1 MRLIDRSNLA
11 IAVVASVLAGVVVAT
26 GFDSPHA
33 EPGGLLGIFYAI
45 VGVAWVLGGLIARVR
60 RPGNSAGALMI
71 AVGLAWL
78 LRGFELSGDPWLFAF
93 GAILVS
99 LLFFGPFVQLL
110 MTFPDGY
117 ARGGVE
123 RLAIA
128 AAWAAALITPLGVFF
143 VQPQKEFACADCPEN
158 PLAIVDLGSFG
169 SALAHLPELL
179 GAVAATL
186 AIVALVRAYRAAAPP
201 RRRALMPVL
210 VGGIGCFAC
219 FVLVVLIDAVYE
231 PAAIVAFVGA
241 LIFFAAVPFGFVLG
255 LVRARMVRST
265 ALGSLVAGLA
275 APGQIRDALAAAL
288 RDPSLELAFWVPER
302 SRYVTAEGHDVALP
316 EDDPMRAVTP
326 VERGGERVAAIIHH
340 PSLAEDPVL
349 LRAAAAAAGLGL
361 ERERLEA
368 ELRAR
373 IVQLR
378 ASRTALVDAGDRERR
393 RLERNLHD
401 GAQQRLVALS
411 LTLRLARGAS
421 ASNPES
427 AATLLAAAGQE
438 LQLAL
443 GELDELAKGIN
454 PAALAENG
462 LVQALDDLARRFP
475 VPVELD
481 IADRVPLGEGV
492 RDAAYFVVSE
502 ALANVAKYAGAS
514 RVIVR
519 VDSAGESL
527 VVEVDDDGVGGADP
541 AAGSGLRGLAGRVEA
556 LDGRLDVV
564 SPPGRGTTIR
574 AEMPCAS

>member
-1 MRLIDRSNLA
+1 M
-11 IAVVASVLAGVVVAT
+11 
-26 GFDSPHA
+26 
-33 EPGGLLGIFYAI
+33 
-45 VGVAWVLGGLIARVR
+45 
-60 RPGNSAGALMI
+60 
-71 AVGLAWL
+71 
-78 LRGFELSGDPWLFAF
+78 
-93 GAILVS
+93 
-99 LLFFGPFVQLL
+99 
-110 MTFPDGY
+110 
-117 ARGGVE
+117 
-123 RLAIA
+123 
-128 AAWAAALITPLGVFF
+128 
-143 VQPQKEFACADCPEN
+143 
-158 PLAIVDLGSFG
+158 
-169 SALAHLPELL
+169 
-179 GAVAATL
+179 
-186 AIVALVRAYRAAAPP
+186 
-201 RRRALMPVL
+201 
-210 VGGIGCFAC
+210 
-219 FVLVVLIDAVYE
+219 
-231 PAAIVAFVGA
+231 
-241 LIFFAAVPFGFVLG
+241 PFGFVLG

-288 RDPSLELAFWVPER
+288 RDPSLELAFWVPAR
-302 SRYVTAEGHDVALP
+302 SRYVTAEGHDFALP
-316 EDDPMRAVTP
+316 EDDPLRAVIP

-378 ASRTALVDAGDRERR
+378 GSRTALVDAGDRERR

-421 ASNPES
+421 ATNPES
-427 AATLLAAAGQE
+427 AAALLASAGQE
-438 LQLAL
+438 LHLAL

-454 PAALAENG
+454 PAAVAENG
-462 LVQALDDLARRFP
+462 LVEALDDLARRFP

-481 IADRVPLGEGV
+481 IADRVPLGDGV

-519 VDSAGESL
+519 VDSAGETL
-527 VVEVDDDGVGGADP
+527 VVEVGDDGVGGADP

-556 LDGRLDVV
+556 LNGRLDVV
-564 SPPGRGTTIR
+564 SPPGRGYHQSGDAMRVVIADDSVLLREGIARVLTEAGIEVAAQAGDAVDLLLAVRTYTPDVAITDIR
-574 AEMPCAS
+574 MPPTQTDEGMHAARQIRERYPRPACSCCRSTSSRSTRWSCSQTARRASAIC